1 MARVMAV
8 TFETHGQLHYL
19 DPGEQ
24 QWRVG
29 EKVLYPTDHGP
40 EVAQVVWAPEFV
52 DSQKLVGLP
61 MCAGRASD
69 ADLRRDEENRRHR
82 AEATSVAKALIA
94 QHGLPMKVV
103 GVDWIDRSEDFDV
116 MAAIYFTAPGRVDF
130 RALISDLA
138 RTIHARI
145 DLRQVA
151 SRDATRISGGIGSC
165 GRDLCCSTFLTNFE
179 PVGLRLAKVQD
190 LSPNPLAIQ
199 GQCGKLMCCLKYEHP
214 LYADFKKEAPAVGDR
229 VDSPIGEGV
238 VIGHSVPTQS
248 VTVRNRQGEVT
259 RCPLVEVCPTSQRRR
274 QRDEELAATPG
285 ELSVPEPVEGARHT
299 GPTPAPF
306 AGPIAGATDAPNSDD
321 PGSGK
326 PRDKRKPRHKKRA
339 GFAGRKPPTGQ
350 EPA

>member
-29 EKVLYPTDHGP
+29 QKVLYPTDHGP

-52 DSQKLVGLP
+52 DSQNLTGLP
-61 MCAGRASD
+61 VCAGEATD
-69 ADLRRDEENRRHR
+69 QDLRRDEENRRHR
-82 AEATSVAKALIA
+82 AETMTVAKALIA
-94 QHGLPMKVV
+94 QHQLPMKVV
-103 GVDWIDRSEDFDV
+103 GVDWIDRSDEFDV

-130 RALISDLA
+130 RALISELA
-138 RTIHARI
+138 RSLHARI

-165 GRDLCCSTFLTNFE
+165 GRDLCCSTFLTDFE

-214 LYADFKKEAPAVGDR
+214 LYAEFKKVAPAVGDR
-229 VDSPIGEGV
+229 VDSPIGEGT
-238 VIGHSVPTQS
+238 VIGHSVPGQS
-248 VTVRNRQGEVT
+248 VTVRNRQGEIA
-259 RCPLVEVCPTSQRRR
+259 RCPLVEVCPSSLRRR
-274 QRDEELAATPG
+274 ERDVKLPD
-285 ELSVPEPVEGARHT
+285 
-299 GPTPAPF
+299 PTPPTIKDEPPQPE
-306 AGPIAGATDAPNSDD
+306 G
-321 PGSGK
+321 
-326 PRDKRKPRHKKRA
+326 KRKPRHKKRA
-339 GFAGRKPPTGQ
+339 GFPGRKPPTAPPVQ
-350 EPA
+350 ESR